1 MQVISARNVSEA
13 LILGLQAVNEEGLLR
28 DSRNGPVKVFEYPVT
43 TVYEKPNERVLFYP
57 DRDANPYFHFME
69 GLWMIS
75 GRNDVEWISRFN
87 ASIANYSDDGVTF
100 HGAYGYR
107 WRKHF
112 GFDQIDIIAGQLRA
126 NPDDRRIVLQMWDP
140 KVDLARGGKDFPC
153 NTAIKFRIVDGRLD
167 MTVENRSND
176 MIWGAYGANAVHF
189 SMLQEYMAAKIGV
202 QLGHYWQVSTNFHS
216 YMDTLKKHAAL
227 LLEQPTSPYHTG
239 SVEPFPMVNVDIVD
253 WESQLEVFMR
263 EGDKAIG
270 YTDPF
275 FKRVAIPMLQSHRA
289 FKEKNFSKAME
300 ILKNNCVATDW
311 ARAGIE
317 WVERR
322 IK

>member
-1 MQVISARNVSEA
+1 MQIISARNVSEA

-43 TVYEKPNERVLFYP
+43 TVYEKPDERVVFYP

-69 GLWMIS
+69 GLWMIA

-112 GFDQIDIIAGQLRA
+112 GFDQIDIIAEQLRA

-202 QLGHYWQVSTNFHS
+202 SLGHYWQVSTNFHS
-216 YMDTLKKHAAL
+216 YMDTLKKHSAL
-227 LLEQPTSPYHTG
+227 LLEKPSSPYHTG
-239 SVEPFPMVNVDIVD
+239 EVEPFRMVNVSILD
-253 WESQLEVFMR
+253 WESQLEVFMQ
-263 EGDKAIG
+263 EGDRAMG

-275 FKRVAIPMLQSHRA
+275 FKRVAVPLLQSHRA
-289 FKEKNFSKAME
+289 FKQKDFAKAIALAEGCMA
-300 ILKNNCVATDW
+300 KDWSRATV
-311 ARAGIE
+311 E
-317 WVERR
+317 WLGRR

>member
-1 MQVISARNVSEA
+1 MQIISARNVSEA

-43 TVYEKPNERVLFYP
+43 TVYEKPDERVVFYP

-69 GLWMIS
+69 GLWMIA

-112 GFDQIDIIAGQLRA
+112 GFDQIDIIAEQLRA

-202 QLGHYWQVSTNFHS
+202 SLGHYWQVSTNFHS
-216 YMDTLKKHAAL
+216 YMDTLKKHSAL
-227 LLEQPTSPYHTG
+227 LLEKPSSPYHTG
-239 SVEPFPMVNVDIVD
+239 EVEPFRMVNVNILD
-253 WESQLEVFMR
+253 WESQLEVFMQ
-263 EGDKAIG
+263 EGDRAMG

-275 FKRVAIPMLQSHRA
+275 FKRVAVPLLQSHRA
-289 FKEKNFSKAME
+289 FKQKDFAKAIALAEGCMA
-300 ILKNNCVATDW
+300 KDWSRATV
-311 ARAGIE
+311 E
-317 WVERR
+317 WLGRR

>member
-1 MQVISARNVSEA
+1 MQIISARNVSEA

-43 TVYEKPNERVLFYP
+43 TVYEKPDERVVFYP

-69 GLWMIS
+69 GLWMIA

-112 GFDQIDIIAGQLRA
+112 GFDQIDIIAEQLRA

-202 QLGHYWQVSTNFHS
+202 SLGHYWQVSTNFHS
-216 YMDTLKKHAAL
+216 YMDTLKKHSAL
-227 LLEQPTSPYHTG
+227 LLEKPSSPYHLG
-239 SVEPFPMVNVDIVD
+239 EVEPFRMVNVDILD
-253 WESQLEVFMR
+253 WESQLEVFMQ
-263 EGDKAIG
+263 EGDRAMG

-275 FKRVAIPMLQSHRA
+275 FKRVAVPLLQSHRA
-289 FKEKNFSKAME
+289 FKQKDFAKAIALAEGCMA
-300 ILKNNCVATDW
+300 KDWSRATV
-311 ARAGIE
+311 E
-317 WVERR
+317 WLGRR

>member
-1 MQVISARNVSEA
+1 MQIISARNVSEA
-13 LILGLQAVNEEGLLR
+13 LILGLRAVNEEGLLR

-43 TVYEKPNERVLFYP
+43 TVYEKPDERVVFYP

-69 GLWMIS
+69 GLWMIA

-112 GFDQIDIIAGQLRA
+112 GFDQIDIIAEQLRA

-202 QLGHYWQVSTNFHS
+202 SLGHYWQVSTNFHS
-216 YMDTLKKHAAL
+216 YMDTLKKHSVL
-227 LLEQPTSPYHTG
+227 LLEKPSSPYHTG
-239 SVEPFPMVNVDIVD
+239 EVEPFRMVNVNILD
-253 WESQLEVFMR
+253 WESQLEVFIQ
-263 EGDKAIG
+263 EGDRALG

-275 FKRVAIPMLQSHRA
+275 FKRVAVPLLQSHRA
-289 FKEKNFSKAME
+289 FKQKDFAKAITLAEGCMA
-300 ILKNNCVATDW
+300 KDWSRATV
-311 ARAGIE
+311 E
-317 WVERR
+317 WLGRR

>member
-1 MQVISARNVSEA
+1 MQIISARNVSEA

-43 TVYEKPNERVLFYP
+43 TVYEKPDERVVFYP

-69 GLWMIS
+69 GLWMIA

-112 GFDQIDIIAGQLRA
+112 GFDQIDIIAEQLRA

-202 QLGHYWQVSTNFHS
+202 SLGHYWQVSTNFHS
-216 YMDTLKKHAAL
+216 YIDTLKKHSAL
-227 LLEQPTSPYHTG
+227 LLEKPSSPYHTG
-239 SVEPFPMVNVDIVD
+239 EVEPFRMVNVNILD
-253 WESQLEVFMR
+253 WESQLEVFMQ
-263 EGDKAIG
+263 EGDRAMG

-275 FKRVAIPMLQSHRA
+275 FKRVAVPLLQSHRA
-289 FKEKNFSKAME
+289 FKQKDFAKAIALAEGCMA
-300 ILKNNCVATDW
+300 KDWSRATV
-311 ARAGIE
+311 E
-317 WVERR
+317 WLGRR

>member
-1 MQVISARNVSEA
+1 MQIISARNVSEA

-43 TVYEKPNERVLFYP
+43 TVYEKPDERVVFYP

-112 GFDQIDIIAGQLRA
+112 GFDQIDIIAEQLRA

-153 NTAIKFRIVDGRLD
+153 NTAIKFRIVDGRID

-202 QLGHYWQVSTNFHS
+202 SLGHYWQVSTNFHS
-216 YMDTLKKHAAL
+216 YMDTLKKHSAL
-227 LLEQPTSPYHTG
+227 LLEKPSSPYHTG
-239 SVEPFPMVNVDIVD
+239 EVEPFRMVNVSILD
-253 WESQLEVFMR
+253 WESQLEVFMQ
-263 EGDKAIG
+263 EGDRAMG

-275 FKRVAIPMLQSHRA
+275 FKRVAVPLLQSHRA
-289 FKEKNFSKAME
+289 FKQKDFAKAIALAEGCMA
-300 ILKNNCVATDW
+300 KDWSRATV
-311 ARAGIE
+311 E
-317 WVERR
+317 WLGRR

>member
-1 MQVISARNVSEA
+1 MQIISARNVSEA

-43 TVYEKPNERVLFYP
+43 TVYEKPDERVVFYP

-69 GLWMIS
+69 GLWMIA

-112 GFDQIDIIAGQLRA
+112 GFDQIDIIAEQLRA

-202 QLGHYWQVSTNFHS
+202 SLGHYWQVSTNFHS
-216 YMDTLKKHAAL
+216 YMDTLKKHSAL
-227 LLEQPTSPYHTG
+227 LLEKPSSPYHTG
-239 SVEPFPMVNVDIVD
+239 EVEPFRMVNVSILD
-253 WESQLEVFMR
+253 WESQLEVFMQ
-263 EGDKAIG
+263 EGDRAMG

-275 FKRVAIPMLQSHRA
+275 FKRVAVPLLQSHRA
-289 FKEKNFSKAME
+289 FKQKDFAKAIALAEGCMA
-300 ILKNNCVATDW
+300 KDWSRATV
-311 ARAGIE
+311 E

>member
-1 MQVISARNVSEA
+1 MQIISARNVSEA

-43 TVYEKPNERVLFYP
+43 TVYEKPDERVVFYP

-69 GLWMIS
+69 GLWMIA

-202 QLGHYWQVSTNFHS
+202 SLGHYWQVSTNFHS
-216 YMDTLKKHAAL
+216 YMDTLKKHSAL
-227 LLEQPTSPYHTG
+227 LLEKPSSPYHTG
-239 SVEPFPMVNVDIVD
+239 EVEPFRMVNVNILD
-253 WESQLEVFMR
+253 WESQLEVFMQ
-263 EGDKAIG
+263 EGDRAMG

-275 FKRVAIPMLQSHRA
+275 FKRVAVPLLQSHRA
-289 FKEKNFSKAME
+289 FKQKDFAKAIALAEGCMA
-300 ILKNNCVATDW
+300 KDWSRATV
-311 ARAGIE
+311 E
-317 WVERR
+317 WLGRR